1 MKKPKVVLDRL
12 SARYEDGHRE
22 FKDRQ
27 VIATCNNRGD
37 AELICHLLSDHYK
50 ALTERNDPNMSQY
63 ILAVSY

>member
-22 FKDRQ
+22 FMDRQ
-27 VIATCNNRGD
+27 VIATCNNRCD

>member
-50 ALTERNDPNMSQY
+50 TLTKIDDPHRCQY
-63 ILAVSY
+63 VLAVGY

>member
-1 MKKPKVVLDRL
+1 MKKWKVILDRF
-12 SARYEDGHRE
+12 SPVRDNGGRE

-27 VIATCNNRGD
+27 VIATCDNRGD